1 MRTQKV
7 PPTFFFRGDCV
18 EREWGI
24 LAGGYGEGGITRML
38 VIPAS
43 LGCYSVATCSI
54 AIAAHSQFYRL
65 YDPTAAAV
73 ELLNRW
79 RAAIFSIAARFS
91 SRGGDGL
98 KLAQ

>member
-1 MRTQKV
+1 
-7 PPTFFFRGDCV
+7 
-18 EREWGI
+18 
-24 LAGGYGEGGITRML
+24 ML

-73 ELLNRW
+73 ELLNRG
-79 RAAIFSIAARFS
+79 RAAIFSIAAQFS

-98 KLAQ
+98 SLPVF